1 MSMYTALF
9 VTRIVFEV
17 AEQKH
22 WVTKFSAV
30 NLIGTPSLDFV
41 GKNRFCAVLSIILI
55 VSGCG
60 LFFYG
65 GVEKNLDID
74 FTGGTAVGIRFNE
87 NSLSTSAT
95 LRDQLSEIP
104 DLAIEELQFAN
115 RPTGERFII
124 RTSDQDATK
133 VKGIINKSFGDQLVR
148 VHLQEIEP
156 LPQDNV
162 TSDDPI
168 ELQRQTW
175 RLQFDEEVSVTAIDE
190 MFTVILTQSALPN
203 ANPQWQTSDSTD
215 TDSGLSKQLTL
226 SVSADVPAT
235 NIEPLLNQLKTQ
247 LEEEPIFE
255 QTLNFGSRVASEMQ
269 TRALF
274 AIVLS
279 LMGIIGYL
287 TFRFQKLIFGLAAVI
302 ALIHDVLIS
311 LGMIAASSYF
321 ESLGIEQFKINLPM
335 IAAFLTLIG
344 YSLNDTIVTF
354 DRLREIR
361 GKSPDINSEMVNL
374 TINQTLS
381 RTVLTSLTTL
391 MVVVI
396 MFIAGGEGV
405 RGFAYCLL
413 VGVVTG
419 TYSSIYIASPALLW
433 MSKFKI
439 FAGSEQR
446 F

>member
-1 MSMYTALF
+1 M
-9 VTRIVFEV
+9 
-17 AEQKH
+17 
-22 WVTKFSAV
+22 
-30 NLIGTPSLDFV
+30 
-41 GKNRFCAVLSIILI
+41 
-55 VSGCG
+55 
-60 LFFYG
+60 
-65 GVEKNLDID
+65 
-74 FTGGTAVGIRFNE
+74 
-87 NSLSTSAT
+87 TSDSPT
-95 LRDQLSEIP
+95 
-104 DLAIEELQFAN
+104 ELQ
-115 RPTGERFII
+115 
-124 RTSDQDATK
+124 
-133 VKGIINKSFGDQLVR
+133 L
-148 VHLQEIEP
+148 
-156 LPQDNV
+156 
-162 TSDDPI
+162 
-168 ELQRQTW
+168 QTW
-175 RLQFDEEVSVTAIDE
+175 QLRFDEEVAVTAIDE
-190 MFTVILTQSALPN
+190 MFTVILNQSALPN
-203 ANPQWQTSDSTD
+203 VNPLWQTSDNTD
-215 TDSGLSKQLTL
+215 TDSSGLSKQLTL
-226 SVSADVPAT
+226 TVSPDVTAT
-235 NIEPLLNQLKTQ
+235 NIETLLDQLKRQ

-279 LMGIIGYL
+279 LGGIIAYL

-311 LGMIAASSYF
+311 LGMIAVSSHF
-321 ESLGIEQFKINLPM
+321 ESWGLPIEQFKINLPM

-381 RTVLTSLTTL
+381 RTVLTSVTTL
-391 MVVVI
+391 MVVLVL
-396 MFIAGGEGV
+396 FVAGGEGV

-446 F
+446 VSTGSRPANKRYNR